1 MDVGVAYP
9 YSQGGPRVLPV
20 PRHGWAPWGWASST
34 CSAARIGAPTRRAN
48 ATASLGRESTC
59 TPRPSTRRTRGAGPG
74 VMPQNRR
81 GNRSTHCRERELGAM
96 FTSVDRPD
104 LWPGLLDIDT
114 PDQAPA
120 AEEIDAV
127 DLVWDEAH
135 LLREGDQLEVRLE
148 EARAR
153 DERGHHPL
161 EPAHDGM

>member
-59 TPRPSTRRTRGAGPG
+59 TSRPSTGG
-74 VMPQNRR
+74 
-81 GNRSTHCRERELGAM
+81 ERELGAM

-148 EARAR
+148 EAR
-153 DERGHHPL
+153 
-161 EPAHDGM
+161 